1 MNKIIKVRNNINEL
15 IIDGVKPEQLEN
27 VEELKSIYDV
37 RNSFYKKAY
46 VGQYTFTGG
55 IANTTCK
62 YLKSYDTIV
71 ACIWI
76 NQLRIYGYF
85 SQTTARHIRE
95 FAKQNGFDCVI
106 TAKDMKETAVF
117 NK

>member
-1 MNKIIKVRNNINEL
+1 MNKIIKVKNNINEL

-27 VEELKSIYDV
+27 MEELQSIYDK
-37 RNSFYKKAY
+37 RDSFYKKAY
-46 VGQYTFTGG
+46 TGQYTFAGG
-55 IANTTCK
+55 LQDITCK

-71 ACIWI
+71 ACIFI

-106 TAKDMKETAVF
+106 SAKDMKETAVF